1 MWRQAS
7 FWPRALRCANGAV
20 VAPGTSRIRSGTR
33 SEPGRPVHRNGQ
45 RRPVQGEAVS
55 RVEPVL
61 ARALFR
67 TPLLRLD
74 VAHRGRVRRL
84 GLKLESRGPTG
95 SVKDRSAVGLLRA
108 LHDERPLTPGTVV
121 VESTSG
127 NLGLALARMLP
138 GLGCDFL
145 AVVDPKTPHTTRRM
159 LTDRGARVLVVDEPD
174 GRGGYLL
181 SRLRRVR
188 ELCADNPGYRWP
200 DQYENWAAPDIHRR
214 VTGPELTGQAGADLG
229 AVYVPVSTGGT
240 LAGIGA
246 HLREHRPDVAAV
258 AVDVRGS
265 LAVAGS
271 AGRRLIP
278 GIGASRPS
286 AFLTAPH
293 SYDRAVHVDD
303 IEAIAVCRILVEDV
317 GLALGGS
324 SGCAVRAMLT
334 DREDDGPDDRL
345 SVCLA
350 ADGGGKYRDTLYSDD
365 WATEQGVAKEIT
377 SAVEHLRSEGLFFD
391 RKHQEH

>member
-1 MWRQAS
+1 MPWWCRGHV
-7 FWPRALRCANGAV
+7 PKVGECAAG
-20 VAPGTSRIRSGTR
+20 PHPSGGHGHTSLA
-33 SEPGRPVHRNGQ
+33 
-45 RRPVQGEAVS
+45 QGEAVS
-55 RVEPVL
+55 RVNPVL
-61 ARALFR
+61 ARALAT

-84 GLKLESRGPTG
+84 GLKLEAQGPTG
-95 SVKDRSAVGLLRA
+95 SVKDRSAVGLLRS

-127 NLGLALARMLP
+127 NLGLALARLLP
-138 GLGCDFL
+138 AIGCEFL
-145 AVVDPKTPHTTRRM
+145 AVVDLKTPHATRRG
-159 LTDRGARVLVVDEPD
+159 LTDSGARVIVVDEPD
-174 GRGGYLL
+174 GLGGYLL

-200 DQYENWAAPDIHRR
+200 DQYENWAAPEIHRR
-214 VTGPELTGQAGADLG
+214 TTGPELTGQAGQDLG
-229 AVYVPVSTGGT
+229 TVYVPVSTGGT
-240 LAGIGA
+240 LAGIAA

-265 LAVAGS
+265 LAVSGS
-271 AGRRLIP
+271 AGRRLVP

-286 AFLTAPH
+286 AFLRAPH

-303 IEAIAVCRILVEDV
+303 IEAIAVCRILAEDI

-324 SGCAVRAMLT
+324 SGCAVRAMLG
-334 DREDDGPDDRL
+334 DRAESGDDRL

-350 ADGGGKYRDTLYSDD
+350 ADGGSKYRDTLYSDD
-365 WATEQGVAKEIT
+365 WAAEQGVAKEIT
-377 SAVEHLRSEGLFFD
+377 SAVRRLRSEGLFFD

>member
-1 MWRQAS
+1 M
-7 FWPRALRCANGAV
+7 
-20 VAPGTSRIRSGTR
+20 
-33 SEPGRPVHRNGQ
+33 
-45 RRPVQGEAVS
+45 S
-55 RVEPVL
+55 RVNPVL
-61 ARALFR
+61 ARALTT

-84 GLKLESRGPTG
+84 GLKLEEHGPTG

-127 NLGLALARMLP
+127 NLGLALARLLP
-138 GLGCDFL
+138 TLGCDFL
-145 AVVDPKTPHTTRRM
+145 AVVDLKTPHATRRG
-159 LTDRGARVLVVDEPD
+159 LADSGARVIVVDEPD
-174 GRGGYLL
+174 GLGGYLL

-200 DQYENWAAPDIHRR
+200 DQYENWAAPHIHRYT
-214 VTGPELTGQAGADLG
+214 TGPELTAQAGPELG
-229 AVYVPVSTGGT
+229 AVYIPVSTGGT
-240 LAGIGA
+240 LAGISA

-265 LAVAGS
+265 LAVSGS
-271 AGRRLIP
+271 GGRRLVP

-286 AFLTAPH
+286 VFLKAPH
-293 SYDRAVHVDD
+293 SYHRAVHVDD
-303 IEAIAVCRILVEDV
+303 IEAIAVCRIIAEDI

-334 DREDDGPDDRL
+334 DQEEAGTDGRL
-345 SVCLA
+345 AVCLA
-350 ADGGGKYRDTLYSDD
+350 ADGGAKYRDTLYCDN

-377 SAVEHLRSEGLFFD
+377 AAVQRLRSEGLFFD